1 MGFDIADY
9 KIQGYL
15 LANAEE
21 LIEKTGRNN
30 TNTANPQPVITKKA
44 ISPGNQATFDTQ
56 SDLFNAFSNLNQV
69 DFVADLPG
77 KSRSIKLRPNV
88 KIFKT
93 LRGTEGREADLEL
106 GDRLSTTDGGEGF
119 DVYGTANGAS
129 VSDVEIVR
137 LGGNPAEI
145 DTNIKVTI
153 RLHATSLGQ
162 FFEIRKP
169 TPLLNFDGDIAD
181 LGEKFVRIAKKGVA
195 WIDLLKIN
203 LVEGS
208 SEDDLTNFVNTDAS
222 YRAETIAQVKA
233 SAGGD
238 IGEPQQRIK
247 LELQYGEIDDIK
259 GYSIDDVNKIKALVA
274 SQREVFYLSLTQHEI
289 TFNEDKSADIEISYI
304 GSGGANVISRQNDI
318 LFDPFLY
325 EKELQ
330 INDYISQM
338 NKEADYSTTTETR
351 KNKLFEQVSTLE
363 TTKAAMKKSQA
374 MLLMNGLYGPAN
386 LFLLG
391 QKNIQK
397 TAGTGGL
404 DNKQLKSRVYIHTIM
419 GRDLAAG
426 AISGR
431 LSIMTGRN
439 EPIVGNYYNYLRG
452 DSDRLKDELEYQK
465 ADTQEEVDNSI
476 PNAYRYVSKGG
487 KEGLVSQFVFLGDI
501 FEVALEVLASNNRFS
516 TDESFKAKYF
526 RVSPDIVRETVE
538 GSSAQ
543 NEELI
548 DAYIVTNDGVRV
560 PKEFAEQL
568 KEGVPDPT
576 IYEGMFVKPF
586 YWDDVNGRAKLS
598 RTRAPATKRLR
609 RVYQEYGELL
619 CSDIVYQSPAD
630 ANVDIKINLADL
642 PISLYRYKQWF
653 INKILAPR
661 RTTLFLKDFL
671 QLLITDLVAKVLSE
685 KYNPNDTSNREPP
698 ELLINR
704 FSVVAE
710 EANFLDRIRRSSNSA
725 YNSKTVDNIKN
736 AFKLSDNSSLKTK
749 QLTLFSQS
757 PVIVNKPPQGQSRR
771 EADRKKNIP
780 HIFFS
785 DANNGILKELNF
797 QREDMPGLRE
807 ARLFEGSD
815 FSGPDIIPEKYN
827 STLGIIGTS
836 AFKPGSIF
844 YIDPEPLVLGYTKD
858 KGSPARKLGL
868 GGYYLVIRVT
878 HIVNLQGKATW
889 QTNLD
894 TQWQSFGDEDPL
906 RRKKS
911 SNTKPTSI
919 KKRLELAVNLG
930 DPSVRKDAEADL
942 EREYAIQQRTPLV
955 P

>member
-1 MGFDIADY
+1 M
-9 KIQGYL
+9 
-15 LANAEE
+15 
-21 LIEKTGRNN
+21 
-30 TNTANPQPVITKKA
+30 
-44 ISPGNQATFDTQ
+44 
-56 SDLFNAFSNLNQV
+56 
-69 DFVADLPG
+69 
-77 KSRSIKLRPNV
+77 
-88 KIFKT
+88 
-93 LRGTEGREADLEL
+93 
-106 GDRLSTTDGGEGF
+106 
-119 DVYGTANGAS
+119 
-129 VSDVEIVR
+129 
-137 LGGNPAEI
+137 
-145 DTNIKVTI
+145 
-153 RLHATSLGQ
+153 
-162 FFEIRKP
+162 
-169 TPLLNFDGDIAD
+169 
-181 LGEKFVRIAKKGVA
+181 
-195 WIDLLKIN
+195 
-203 LVEGS
+203 
-208 SEDDLTNFVNTDAS
+208 
-222 YRAETIAQVKA
+222 
-233 SAGGD
+233 
-238 IGEPQQRIK
+238 
-247 LELQYGEIDDIK
+247 
-259 GYSIDDVNKIKALVA
+259 
-274 SQREVFYLSLTQHEI
+274 
-289 TFNEDKSADIEISYI
+289 
-304 GSGGANVISRQNDI
+304 
-318 LFDPFLY
+318 
-325 EKELQ
+325 
-330 INDYISQM
+330 
-338 NKEADYSTTTETR
+338 
-351 KNKLFEQVSTLE
+351 
-363 TTKAAMKKSQA
+363 
-374 MLLMNGLYGPAN
+374 
-386 LFLLG
+386 
-391 QKNIQK
+391 
-397 TAGTGGL
+397 
-404 DNKQLKSRVYIHTIM
+404 
-419 GRDLAAG
+419 
-426 AISGR
+426 
-431 LSIMTGRN
+431 
-439 EPIVGNYYNYLRG
+439 
-452 DSDRLKDELEYQK
+452 
-465 ADTQEEVDNSI
+465 
-476 PNAYRYVSKGG
+476 
-487 KEGLVSQFVFLGDI
+487 
-501 FEVALEVLASNNRFS
+501 
-516 TDESFKAKYF
+516 
-526 RVSPDIVRETVE
+526 RETVE

-815 FSGPDIIPEKYN
+815 FSGPGIIPEKYN
-827 STLGIIGTS
+827 STLALIGTS

-858 KGSPARKLGL
+858 KGSPARMLGL

>member
-1 MGFDIADY
+1 M
-9 KIQGYL
+9 
-15 LANAEE
+15 
-21 LIEKTGRNN
+21 
-30 TNTANPQPVITKKA
+30 
-44 ISPGNQATFDTQ
+44 
-56 SDLFNAFSNLNQV
+56 
-69 DFVADLPG
+69 
-77 KSRSIKLRPNV
+77 
-88 KIFKT
+88 
-93 LRGTEGREADLEL
+93 
-106 GDRLSTTDGGEGF
+106 
-119 DVYGTANGAS
+119 
-129 VSDVEIVR
+129 
-137 LGGNPAEI
+137 
-145 DTNIKVTI
+145 
-153 RLHATSLGQ
+153 
-162 FFEIRKP
+162 
-169 TPLLNFDGDIAD
+169 
-181 LGEKFVRIAKKGVA
+181 
-195 WIDLLKIN
+195 
-203 LVEGS
+203 
-208 SEDDLTNFVNTDAS
+208 
-222 YRAETIAQVKA
+222 
-233 SAGGD
+233 
-238 IGEPQQRIK
+238 
-247 LELQYGEIDDIK
+247 
-259 GYSIDDVNKIKALVA
+259 
-274 SQREVFYLSLTQHEI
+274 
-289 TFNEDKSADIEISYI
+289 
-304 GSGGANVISRQNDI
+304 
-318 LFDPFLY
+318 
-325 EKELQ
+325 
-330 INDYISQM
+330 
-338 NKEADYSTTTETR
+338 
-351 KNKLFEQVSTLE
+351 
-363 TTKAAMKKSQA
+363 
-374 MLLMNGLYGPAN
+374 
-386 LFLLG
+386 
-391 QKNIQK
+391 
-397 TAGTGGL
+397 
-404 DNKQLKSRVYIHTIM
+404 
-419 GRDLAAG
+419 AAG

-439 EPIVGNYYNYLRG
+439 SPIVGNYYTYLRG

-465 ADTQEEVDNSI
+465 SDTQEEVDNSI

-516 TDESFKAKYF
+516 TDESFRAKYF

-586 YWDDVNGRAKLS
+586 YWNDVNGRAKLS

-736 AFKLSDNSSLKTK
+736 AFKLSDNSSLKAK

-815 FSGPDIIPEKYN
+815 FSGPGIIPEKYN
-827 STLGIIGTS
+827 STLELIGTS

-858 KGSPARKLGL
+858 KGSPARMLGL

-889 QTNLD
+889 QTDLD

-911 SNTKPTSI
+911 SNTKPTSM

>member
-30 TNTANPQPVITKKA
+30 TNTTNPQPVITKKA

-129 VSDVEIVR
+129 VSDIEIVR

-169 TPLLNFDGDIAD
+169 APLLNFDGDIAD
-181 LGEKFVRIAKKGVA
+181 LGEKFVRTANKGVS

-208 SEDDLTNFVNTDAS
+208 SEDDLTNFVNT
-222 YRAETIAQVKA
+222 RHGGPETTAQVRA

-274 SQREVFYLSLTQHEI
+274 SQREVFYLSLTQHQI
-289 TFNEDKSADIEISYI
+289 TFNSDKSADIEISYI

-318 LFDPFLY
+318 LFDPYLY

-330 INDYISQM
+330 INDYISVFNRRLM
-338 NKEADYSTTTETR
+338 NTDDEDKKS
-351 KNKLFEQVSTLE
+351 KLVAVLSGLE
-363 TTKAAMKKSQA
+363 TTKAALKKSQA

-391 QKNIQK
+391 MRNIQK

-404 DNKQLKSRVYIHTIM
+404 DDKQLKSRVYIHTIM

-487 KEGLVSQFVFLGDI
+487 EDGLVSQFVFLGDI

-516 TDESFKAKYF
+516 TDESFRAKFF
-526 RVSPDIVRETVE
+526 RFSPDLVRELAGANAEKLFDTATTAP
-538 GSSAQ
+538 GG
-543 NEELI
+543 
-548 DAYIVTNDGVRV
+548 VTV
-560 PKEFAEQL
+560 PKEFADQL
-568 KEGVPDPT
+568 KEGIPDPT

-736 AFKLSDNSSLKTK
+736 AFKLSDNSSLKAK

-889 QTNLD
+889 QTDLD